1 MAPISRTEALISL
14 SPHFPTLQEVFRR
27 TEKHYLDYPA
37 IVRLDHSKR
46 TRATNIHDLLVR
58 YARELFEGVPNV
70 FLRKIRGLFL
80 VEIAGMLVRFKKLS
94 KNGRHHSSSTRQGN
108 LFYSQQ
114 FEQVPMPGIPVATSV
129 VAGYQEDS
137 LEQSM
142 SECKMVC
149 PIGSDSLWTIDI
161 NHPFEIEENIPV
173 VIPPKQKKTV
183 RAKKLKRDSKADGSL

>member
-1 MAPISRTEALISL
+1 MAPISRAEALLSL
-14 SPHFPTLQEVFRR
+14 APHFPTLQEVFRR

-37 IVRLDHSKR
+37 VVRLDHSKR

-70 FLRKIRGLFL
+70 FFRRVRGLFL
-80 VEIAGMLVRFKKLS
+80 VEIAGMLVRFKKLG
-94 KNGRHHSSSTRQGN
+94 KNGRHYSSATRQGD

-114 FEQVPMPGIPVATSV
+114 FEQIPLPGIPAATSI

-149 PIGSDSLWTIDI
+149 PIGSDALWTIDI
-161 NHPFEIEENIPV
+161 NNPFNVQENLPV
-173 VIPPKQKKTV
+173 LIPPKPKKTV
-183 RAKKLKRDSKADGSL
+183 RAKKLRRNSKADGSI